1 MSNPNP
7 TELDGVKSARQVRDS
22 ISAEIESMS
31 HAQLVSWLRAHRYSD
46 PVLGRLA
53 AKTAQDADPA
63 AGASHAR

>member
-1 MSNPNP
+1 MSNPKR
-7 TELDGVKSARQVRDS
+7 TEFDCVKTARQIRDR

-53 AKTAQDADPA
+53 AKAARDADPA
-63 AGASHAR
+63 AGASRHR